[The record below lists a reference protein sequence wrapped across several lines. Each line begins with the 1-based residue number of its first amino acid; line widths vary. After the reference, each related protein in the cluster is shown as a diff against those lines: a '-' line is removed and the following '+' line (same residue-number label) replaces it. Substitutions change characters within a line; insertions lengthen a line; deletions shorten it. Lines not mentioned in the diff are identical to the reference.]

1 MHDARACARVVAPM
15 YDARVTLQPT
25 LHFALWFWLCNA
37 QLVNPHCPKPQ
48 RHGPLIIAHA
58 PRKSRRRCGQVP
70 AQMWQLRRD
79 LPAVA

>member
-37 QLVNPHCPKPQ
+37 QLVNS
-48 RHGPLIIAHA
+48 A
-58 PRKSRRRCGQVP
+58 
-70 AQMWQLRRD
+70 
-79 LPAVA
+79 LP

>member
-37 QLVNPHCPKPQ
+37 QLVNPHCPTALDPNGTA
-48 RHGPLIIAHA
+48 R
-58 PRKSRRRCGQVP
+58 
-70 AQMWQLRRD
+70 
-79 LPAVA
+79 